1 MNSSDD
7 FDRPDEI
14 AIIGMSGRFP
24 GAASVEEFWL
34 NVRDGV
40 ESISFFTDEQLKD
53 EGISAALSGAPNY
66 VNAKAVLQ
74 DAEMFDAAFFGFNPR
89 EVEILDPQHRLF
101 LECAWEALENAGYD
115 SEQYSGLIGVY
126 GGTSMSTYLLNIYSN
141 RELMKSVGSFQVA
154 ISNDK
159 DHLTARVS
167 YKLGLTGP
175 SVGVQ
180 TACSTSLVAIHLA
193 SQSLLN
199 GECDIALAG
208 GVSIKVPQRVGY
220 QFKDGGILSPDGHCR
235 AFDAEAQGTV
245 AGEGVGIVVLKRL
258 SEALAD
264 GDCIQAVI
272 KGSATNNDGSL
283 RVGYTA
289 PAVDGQA
296 RVIAD
301 TLALSGVEPETINYI
316 EAHGTGTALGD
327 PIEIA
332 ALTKAYRAAT
342 PEKGFCAIGSV
353 KTNIGHLDAAAGV
366 TGLIKTVM
374 ALKHEMLP
382 PSLHFRESNPQIDFD
397 NSPFYVNTTLTK
409 WKSGLTPRR
418 AAVSSFG
425 MGGTNAHVILEEA
438 PVIEP
443 SKKSGRRHL
452 LLISAR
458 TSTALDKATANLAAY
473 LKQNSETNLAD
484 VAYTL
489 QVGRRRFGHCRMV
502 VCLDLEDALK
512 ALDGREPERLH
523 THVKEPGRAGVTF
536 MFSGQGTQ
544 YVNMGLELYRTVPQ
558 FSEQVDLCSQL
569 LKPHLGIELSEVLYP
584 GKEETESAARQLGQ
598 TFITQPALFV
608 IEYALAKMWM
618 AWGVKP
624 AAMIGHSIGEYV
636 AACLAGVFTLEEALE
651 LVAARG
657 RLMQEIAPGAMLSV
671 SATAQDLEPYLNE
684 HLSLAAVNAPAQCVI
699 SGTIEAVAALES
711 RLNAEGRAC
720 RLLQTSHAFHSQA
733 MDSILERFV
742 ELVKRVKLKSPK
754 IRYVSNL
761 TGKWITEQ
769 EATDPDYW
777 ARHLRETV
785 RFAEGIQEITKETN
799 QVLLEVGPG
808 RTLGTLA
815 RRNQGKDQ
823 EHVVLS
829 SLRHPQEQVSD
840 EAFLM
845 NTLGKLWM
853 AGAEI
858 NWSALYAGKQR
869 HRLALPAYP
878 FERKRYWVESNA
890 KRTGDEARHNE
901 TQQNNNSSSSHTTQ
915 DETLAQTD
923 IKEIVMSKPLVST
936 DTNPARLDSIVAT
949 LKDMTHKLTGIDP
962 VDIETRASFFELGVD
977 SLLLIQASQTI
988 GEEFAV
994 EIPFRRMFEDLS
1006 SIDALAVY
1014 LNKVLPPDAIATAP
1028 RLIESTPVVLPPQTS
1043 FQPPIIEV
1051 VEAAANRSIDEEDKT
1066 LPAIGGLEGLIAQQL
1081 RVMSQQLEVL
1091 ASSRS
1096 APELLTRPRLTNRE
1110 PVQLATEIDE
1120 LPLNDALAGVSA
1132 ATEELAASSNGGSAK
1147 TDIENYIPYK
1157 QLETGVNG
1165 SLPAKQ
1171 KDYLDSLIARHTER
1185 TKESKRLTQA
1195 YRAFLAD
1202 PRSAAGFR
1210 LLWKEMIY
1218 PIIVDRA
1225 HGSKI
1230 WDVDGNEYVDL
1241 TMGFGIYL
1249 FGHSPSFITEA
1260 LQEQLGKGIQV
1271 GPQSHLAGRVAELI
1285 YELTGMERSVFCNSG
1300 TEAVMVAFRVA
1311 RTVTKRTKVALFA
1324 GSYHGSFDATLVK
1337 SLKVDGEKRTVAI
1350 APGTPPGMIED
1361 IIVLDYGS
1369 AESLDF
1375 LKANLHELAAV
1386 LVEPVQ
1392 SRRPGLQPTE
1402 FLRELRELTQA
1413 AGTVLIFDEVV
1424 TGFRSHPGG
1433 AQAWFGVQADLA
1445 VYGKVVGGGMPI
1457 GVLSGKAA
1465 FMGAIDGG
1473 WWSFGD
1479 ASFPEQ
1485 QQTFFAGTFCKHPLT
1500 MASALA
1506 VLTHIKAG
1514 GPAIQAKLNERTLLL
1529 AGILNDFFKQEQV
1542 PLRVDNFS
1550 SLFLFVP
1557 SRGMKYVDLFFWR
1570 LLEKGFYMWE
1580 GRTCFLSTAHAQED
1594 VDRFV
1599 VAVKETVAE
1608 MQAAEFF
1615 SSPSSAVT
1623 GGEALA
1629 ERLDAPRVEADVK
1642 DAYRAP
1648 LTAGQRDLWIL
1659 TQMGEDASSSY
1670 NESVTLDLRGHF
1682 QPIAMQT
1689 AIQRL
1694 VDHHESLR
1702 TTFDEK
1708 GEFQQINP
1716 TMTISVPLTDASHAG
1731 HSESELEAAEL
1742 LAQEGQQPLDLVNG
1756 PLVRARIIKLEEE
1769 HHILALTVHHLVAD
1783 GWSVGVLLRDL
1794 KRLYAAECKGE
1805 ACLLAEPMP
1814 YSEYVQQQAEAQ
1826 ESPRMATAEAYWLG
1840 QFATPAP
1847 VLELPTDQPRP
1858 SIRTF
1863 NGAQQSLTIDNQLFG
1878 ELKKLSA
1885 QQGCTLF
1892 VTLLAA
1898 YSTLLHRLSGQDDLV
1913 VGIASAGQLSARDN
1927 YLVGHC
1933 VNLLPLR
1940 SVVETATTFKDYLR
1954 FIKMALLDAHE
1965 HQTFPLSEL
1974 IQKLNLPWDPSR
1986 APLVSTAFNLDYA
1999 GPGLEFF
2006 GLEAAAAINPNGY
2019 SKFDISVNV
2028 TQKEKELVF
2037 DCDFNS
2043 DLFNPQT
2050 VERWMNHLKMLL
2062 EGAVLN
2068 VEQRIC
2074 DLPLLTDAEEFQ
2086 LKFEWNDTKTEYP
2099 RDICLHELFE
2109 AQVER
2114 TPEAIALIFEE
2125 KQFSYRELNERANQL
2140 AHHLRNLGVKPGM
2153 LVGTCLDRSW
2163 EVALGLLGILK
2174 AGGAYVPFD
2183 PESPAERLAFMVED
2197 SAPLVLLTQER
2208 FVKGLPACKASV
2220 VCLDW
2225 DWEEIAGQ
2233 SRSNPDV
2240 ATSRQDLAYVIYTS
2254 GTTGKPKGVM
2264 VEHDSIVNYLL
2275 AAQDRFE
2282 FTGQDVVPVVSPF
2295 SFDISLF
2302 ELLSPL
2308 LVGGAAVLL
2317 TEEQILDGAQFAT
2330 ALEDAT
2336 LFHAAPGLMRH
2347 IVNFLKDNGAGNR
2360 HKKMSR
2366 ILVGGDM
2373 VPPDLL
2379 KDIRTVFSSSSIYE
2393 NYGPTE
2399 GTIMCLSYLVPPNAP
2414 TVKHIIGKPMNNMS
2428 VRMYDKQQHL
2438 VPIGV
2443 SGELYIGG
2451 AAVSRGYL
2459 GRPELTGEKFVTI
2472 DDERFYRTG
2481 DLVRYLP
2488 DGNIEIIGRIDHQ
2501 IKIRGFRIELGE
2513 VEAALGQH
2521 TDVREVVVMAREA
2534 FPGDN
2539 RLVAYL
2545 VANSQTAP
2553 SATEFRSFLK
2563 TKLPEY
2569 MVPSA
2574 FVLLDKLPLTSTGK
2588 VDRPSLPLP
2597 DWASPELKEEFVA
2610 PSRPIEQELAEIWIK
2625 VLGVNRVGINDNFF
2639 SLGGHSLLATRVLSL
2654 VMEVFH
2660 VRLTLRSLFESP
2672 TVALLALAIEQKQLG
2687 QEDFASTR
2695 IEALPRGDE
2704 SLDQLLGEIG
2714 QLSESEVEELLALEL
2729 NAPA

>member
-1 MNSSDD
+1 MNSSDG
-7 FDRPDEI
+7 FDQPDEI

-40 ESISFFTDEQLKD
+40 ESISFFTAEQLKD
-53 EGISAALSGAPNY
+53 EGISTALSGAPNY

-74 DAEMFDAAFFGFNPR
+74 DAEMFDASFFGFNPR

-115 SEQYSGLIGVY
+115 SEQYSGMIGVY

-141 RELMKSVGSFQVA
+141 RELMKSMGGFQVG

-220 QFKDGGILSPDGHCR
+220 QYRDGGILSPDGHCR
-235 AFDAEAQGTV
+235 AFDAGAQGTV
-245 AGEGVGIVVLKRL
+245 AGEGVGIIVLKRL

-264 GDCIQAVI
+264 GDCIQAII
-272 KGSATNNDGSL
+272 KGSAVNNDGSL

-301 TLALSGVEPETINYI
+301 TLALSGIEPETINYI

-342 PEKGFCAIGSV
+342 LGKGFCAIGSV

-366 TGLIKTVM
+366 TGLIKTVL

-382 PSLHFRESNPQIDFD
+382 PSLHFRQPNPQIDFD
-397 NSPFYVNTTLTK
+397 NSPFYVNTTLTE
-409 WKSGLTPRR
+409 WKPGLTPRR

-425 MGGTNAHVILEEA
+425 MGGTNAHVILEQA
-438 PVIEP
+438 PIIEP
-443 SKKSGRRHL
+443 SGTSGHWRL
-452 LLISAR
+452 LLISAK
-458 TSTALDKATANLAAY
+458 TSTALEKATANLTAY

-502 VCLDLEDALK
+502 VCRDVENALK
-512 ALDGREPERLH
+512 ALDGVEPERVH
-523 THVKEPGRAGVTF
+523 TQVKEPGRASVTF

-544 YVNMGLELYRTVPQ
+544 YVNMGLELYTTVPQ
-558 FSEQVDLCSQL
+558 FREQVDVCSQL

-636 AACLAGVFTLEEALE
+636 AACLAGVFTLEAALE

-657 RLMQEIAPGAMLSV
+657 RLMQELPSGAMLSV
-671 SATAQDLEPYLNE
+671 SASAQDLEPFLDE
-684 HLSLAAVNAPAQCVI
+684 HLSLAAVNAPTQCVI
-699 SGTIEAVAALES
+699 SGTTEAIAALER
-711 RLNAEGRAC
+711 RLNAAGRAC

-742 ELVKRVKLKSPK
+742 ELVKGVKLKGPK

-761 TGKWITEQ
+761 TGRWITEQ

-777 ARHLRETV
+777 AQHLRQTV

-823 EHVVLS
+823 AHVILS
-829 SLRHPQEQVSD
+829 SLRHPQEQASD

-858 NWSALYAGKQR
+858 NWSELYAGEQR

-878 FERKRYWVESNA
+878 FERKRYWVEPYA
-890 KRTGDEARHNE
+890 KRTGDEAKHNKA
-901 TQQNNNSSSSHTTQ
+901 QPNNNGSTSHTTQ
-915 DETLAQTD
+915 DETSAQTD
-923 IKEIVMSKPLVST
+923 IKEIVMSKPVVSM

-949 LKDMTHKLTGIDP
+949 LKDMTHKLTGINP
-962 VDIETRASFFELGVD
+962 AEINTRASFFELGVD

-988 GEEFAV
+988 SEEFAV

-1014 LNKVLPPDAIATAP
+1014 LNQALPPDAIASAP
-1028 RLIESTPVVLPPQTS
+1028 RLIESTLVALPPQTS
-1043 FQPPIIEV
+1043 FQPPLIEI
-1051 VEAAANRSIDEEDKT
+1051 VEVAANRPIAEADKNP
-1066 LPAIGGLEGLIAQQL
+1066 LAIRGLEGLMAQQL
-1081 RVMSQQLEVL
+1081 RVMSQQLEIL
-1091 ASSRS
+1091 ADSRS
-1096 APELLTRPRLTNRE
+1096 APELLTPPRLTNHE
-1110 PVQLATEIDE
+1110 PVQLTTEIDE
-1120 LPLNDALAGVSA
+1120 LPLNDALPGVSA
-1132 ATEELAASSNGGSAK
+1132 ATDELAASSNGGSAK

-1157 QLETGVNG
+1157 QLETGGNG
-1165 SLPAKQ
+1165 SLPSKQ
-1171 KDYLDSLIARHTER
+1171 KDYLDKLIARHTER

-1210 LLWKEMIY
+1210 LLFKEMIY

-1225 HGSKI
+1225 LGSKI

-1241 TMGFGIYL
+1241 TMGFGINL

-1285 YELTGMERSVFCNSG
+1285 HELTGMERSVFCNSG

-1311 RTVTKRTKVALFA
+1311 RTVTRRTKVALFA

-1361 IIVLDYGS
+1361 IMVLDYGS
-1369 AESLDF
+1369 AESLTI
-1375 LKANLHELAAV
+1375 LKANMHELAAV

-1392 SRRPGLQPTE
+1392 SRRPGLQPKE
-1402 FLRELRELTQA
+1402 FLRELRELTQE

-1433 AQAWFGVQADLA
+1433 AQVWFDVQADLA

-1457 GVLSGKAA
+1457 GVLAGKSA

-1500 MASALA
+1500 MAAALA

-1514 GPAIQAKLNERTLLL
+1514 GPAIQAKLNERTSLL
-1529 AGILNDFFKQEQV
+1529 AGLLNDFFKQEQV

-1594 VDRFV
+1594 VDRFIL
-1599 VAVKETVAE
+1599 AVKQTVAE

-1615 SSPSSAVT
+1615 SSPSSDIAE
-1623 GGEALA
+1623 GEAQQ
-1629 ERLDAPRVEADVK
+1629 VEAKVK

-1659 TQMGEDASSSY
+1659 TQMGDDASSSY
-1670 NESVTLDLRGHF
+1670 NESITLNLRGPF
-1682 QPIAMQT
+1682 QPVAMQT
-1689 AIQRL
+1689 ALQRL
-1694 VDHHESLR
+1694 VDHHEPLR
-1702 TTFDEK
+1702 TTFDPK

-1716 TMTISVPLTDASHAG
+1716 TMTVPLPIIDVSHAG
-1731 HSESELEAAEL
+1731 HPESELEAAQW

-1756 PLVRARIIKLEEE
+1756 PLVRVRIIKLEEQ
-1769 HHILALTVHHLVAD
+1769 HHILALTVHHLIAD

-1794 KRLYAAECKGE
+1794 KRLYAAECQGE
-1805 ACLLAEPMP
+1805 ICPLAEPMP

-1826 ESPRMATAEAYWLG
+1826 ESPRMATAETYWLG

-1847 VLELPTDQPRP
+1847 MLELPTDQPRP
-1858 SIRTF
+1858 AIRTF
-1863 NGAQQSLTIDNQLFG
+1863 NGAQRSLTIDSQLFSD
-1878 ELKKLSA
+1878 LKKLSA

-1898 YSTLLHRLSGQDDLV
+1898 YSALLHRLSGQEDLV

-1940 SVVETATTFKDYLR
+1940 SVVETTTTFKDYLR

-1965 HQTFPLSEL
+1965 HQTYPLSKL

-1986 APLVSTAFNLDYA
+1986 APLVSTAFNLDYS

-2006 GLEAAAAINPNGY
+2006 ELEVAAAINPNSY

-2037 DCDFNS
+2037 DCDFNC

-2050 VERWMNHLKMLL
+2050 VERWMNHLKILL

-2068 VEQRIC
+2068 AEQRVC
-2074 DLPLLTDAEEFQ
+2074 ELPLLTEAEEY
-2086 LKFEWNDTKTEYP
+2086 KFKVEWNDTKAEYP
-2099 RDICLHELFE
+2099 QGICLNQLFE

-2114 TPEAIALIFEE
+2114 TPEAVALIFEE
-2125 KQFSYRELNERANQL
+2125 KQFSYRELNGRANQL

-2163 EVALGLLGILK
+2163 EVVLGLLGILK

-2197 SAPLVLLTQER
+2197 SAPLVLLTQQK
-2208 FVKGLPACKASV
+2208 FVEGLPACKASV

-2233 SRSNPDV
+2233 SQSNPG
-2240 ATSRQDLAYVIYTS
+2240 AETTGRDLAYVIYTS

-2275 AAQDRFE
+2275 AGRDRFE
-2282 FTGQDVVPVVSPF
+2282 FTGRDVVPVVSPF

-2308 LVGGAAVLL
+2308 LVGGAALLL
-2317 TEEQILDGAQFAT
+2317 TEEQILDGAEFAT

-2347 IVNFLKDNGAGNR
+2347 IVNFLKESGAGNR

-2379 KDIRTVFSSSSIYE
+2379 KDIRTVFSSSHIYE

-2399 GTIMCLSYLVPPNAP
+2399 GTIMCLSYLVQPNAP
-2414 TVKHIIGKPMNNMS
+2414 TAKHIIGKPMNNMA
-2428 VRMYDKQQHL
+2428 VRLYDKQQRL

-2459 GRPELTGEKFVTI
+2459 GRQELTDEKFVTI
-2472 DDERFYRTG
+2472 DDQRFYRTG

-2488 DGNIEIIGRIDHQ
+2488 DGNIEIIGRIDDQ

-2521 TDVREVVVMAREA
+2521 PDVQAVVVMAREA

-2545 VANSQTAP
+2545 VADRQTAP
-2553 SATEFRSFLK
+2553 STNEFRSFLK

-2588 VDRPSLPLP
+2588 VDRQALPIP
-2597 DWASPELKEEFVA
+2597 DWAAPELKEEFVA
-2610 PSRPIEQELAEIWIK
+2610 PSCAIEKELAEIWIK

-2639 SLGGHSLLATRVLSL
+2639 ALGGHSLLATRVMSL
-2654 VMEVFH
+2654 VMESFH

-2687 QEDFASTR
+2687 QEDFTSTR
-2695 IEALPRGDE
+2695 IEALPRGDK